1 MRQIEGILRRV
12 CLAEVAELR
21 GRLLRI
27 VPEQDM
33 PAIGKGL
40 EQRRGLDDLQT
51 VVEQFQI
58 STILGCSK
66 VRL

>member
-12 CLAEVAELR
+12 CLAELGELG

-33 PAIGKGL
+33 PAIGKRL

-51 VVEQFQI
+51 VVEAI
-58 STILGCSK
+58 PDPA
-66 VRL
+66 